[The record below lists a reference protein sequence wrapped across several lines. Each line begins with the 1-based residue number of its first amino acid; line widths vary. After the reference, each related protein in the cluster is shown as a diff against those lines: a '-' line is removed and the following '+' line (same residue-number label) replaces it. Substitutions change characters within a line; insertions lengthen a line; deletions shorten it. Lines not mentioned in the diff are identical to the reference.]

1 MEGLQVTGPRP
12 IFERDN
18 PAADLSQQ
26 RIKRRAILGGL
37 IYEYQR
43 TAYKPRSRPMA
54 EFWNPAS

>member
-1 MEGLQVTGPRP
+1 MEGLQVTGSRP

-43 TAYKPRSRPMA
+43 TA
-54 EFWNPAS
+54 